1 MSECKHSTDQ
11 AITRPDDALLEGAVE
26 IFSAMADTARLSILL
41 LLHKGGELCVSEI
54 AELLNEKTNTV
65 SMRLKKLFDASLV
78 NKRREAK
85 HIYYSLSDEHVVT
98 IINNALSHAN
108 HEHV

>member
-1 MSECKHSTDQ
+1 MSECKHDTKQ
-11 AITRPDDALLEGAVE
+11 AISRPDDALLDGATD
-26 IFSAMADTARLSILL
+26 IFAAMADTARLSILL
-41 LLHKGGELCVSEI
+41 LLHQGGELCVSEI
-54 AELLNEKTNTV
+54 ANFLDEKTNTV

-78 NKRREAK
+78 KKRREAK

-108 HEHV
+108 HTH

>member
-1 MSECKHSTDQ
+1 MNDCKHTAPQ
-11 AITRPDDALLEGAVE
+11 NITRPDDALLEGAVE

-41 LLHKGGELCVSEI
+41 LLHQGGELCVSEI

-78 NKRREAK
+78 SKRREAK
-85 HIYYSLSDEHVVT
+85 HIYYRLSDEHVVT
-98 IINNALSHAN
+98 IIHNAVSHAN
-108 HEHV
+108 HGHI